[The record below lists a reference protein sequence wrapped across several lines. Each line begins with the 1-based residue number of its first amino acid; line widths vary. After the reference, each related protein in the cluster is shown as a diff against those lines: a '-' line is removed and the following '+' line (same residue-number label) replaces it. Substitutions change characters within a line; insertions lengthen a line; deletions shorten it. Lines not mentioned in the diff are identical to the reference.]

1 MGIRLLRKRSG
12 AYLGEITRE
21 DLDLMIHQ
29 FEEESSS
36 DQDYFVDAMTI
47 DLLHDAGAS
56 ENLLNLLREAVG
68 PTEGTEIRW
77 EEV

>member
-1 MGIRLLRKRSG
+1 
-12 AYLGEITRE
+12 
-21 DLDLMIHQ
+21 MIHQ